1 MTTNKENSKMNQITT
16 VNTLPEEFREI
27 ATILQLDAQLSGD
40 YSTKAVDARSLHK
53 ALSVGKDFSNWI
65 KYQIERCMLAEDE
78 DYCVVLAIFGD
89 QEIRGKTKISEFLG
103 KVIMKNPAI
112 EYHLTIESAKKIAV
126 LSQTAT
132 ANAVWKYFLFMERTA
147 QAAIRGDSVAMLA
160 RPLPENSGTEERAA
174 YQMDYLARALQSAM
188 AAGGW
193 SEGYR
198 QKQVFQ
204 IAEEVDRRH
213 GTSLKGMLP
222 PPSVA
227 LPGTT
232 EEIDPTKGFH
242 AMYKQIGGE
251 VLSKDKL
258 LESISASGISWDQLM
273 LHAGYVVE
281 VKASFRKARRSGLK
295 RSSTCPSEW
304 ATQQEMTSG
313 YCAGQPKIIAWH
325 VDMIPNHIRLELKEL
340 AERLGK
346 KK

>member
-27 ATILQLDAQLSGD
+27 ATILQLDAQLLGD
-40 YSTKAVDARSLHK
+40 YSVKAVNGRNLQSALGNVKNHTAWASQQVSSL
-53 ALSVGKDFSNWI
+53 ALEQGKDYEILSN
-65 KYQIERCMLAEDE
+65 LS
-78 DYCVVLAIFGD
+78 FPSG
-89 QEIRGKTKISEFLG
+89 
-103 KVIMKNPAI
+103 
-112 EYHLTIESAKKIAV
+112 ESANSRTQTV
-126 LSQTAT
+126 LTYCFTVDTAKTVAMVSKSPNGQT
-132 ANAVWKYFLFMERTA
+132 VRKYFLHMEKVA
-147 QAAIRGDSVAMLA
+147 QSAYRGELPRQISVDA
-160 RPLPENSGTEERAA
+160 GTEERAA

-213 GTSLKGMLP
+213 GTSIKSMLP

-227 LPGTT
+227 LPGSI

-273 LHAGYVVE
+273 LHAGYVEE